1 MATDSRG
8 NALVRPETQPLAP
21 SRKASSATSSR
32 PAINVKRLPKRL
44 KMSVKRLGGT
54 KPLLLRSG
62 SKIGTATSKTSGF
75 VFTAARGSGAFTA
88 RAVFGKTALAKGKTY
103 VVTLVATAPDGRKST
118 LTVRFKG

>member
-1 MATDSRG
+1 VIKPVTARTTSAVSFG
-8 NALVRPETQPLAP
+8 VRLNRA
-21 SRKASSATSSR
+21 A
-32 PAINVKRLPKRL
+32 RL

-62 SKIGTATSKTSGF
+62 SKLGTATSKTSGF